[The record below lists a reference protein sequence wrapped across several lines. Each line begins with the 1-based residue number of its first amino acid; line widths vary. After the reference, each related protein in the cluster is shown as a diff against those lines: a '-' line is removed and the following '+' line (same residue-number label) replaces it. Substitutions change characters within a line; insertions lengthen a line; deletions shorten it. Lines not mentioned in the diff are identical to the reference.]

1 MQIKQT
7 AQTLLTDV
15 KHYWNKPPAGRY
27 MPFKEIAAYSVGG
40 IGACFIFTVVQA
52 ISLSVGNFIIGNAIG
67 IEPTKI
73 YLLYVLAILSSFPL
87 TALRAN
93 IIDSARSKKGKYRP
107 YLLYMGVPTVILA
120 IGFVWMP
127 YEHMSMPFK
136 MITVLF
142 FNIGFQFFY
151 MFFNEAYEN
160 LILVLSPNTQERTDT
175 ATVKSV
181 VYSLA
186 PSIVNIVMPMAA
198 KFLTNGDMT
207 NLKLYRFAYPPM
219 LILGIL
225 LSIMVYANTQEKIIQ
240 AKTHVVQVKFI
251 DAVRAVAKNKYF
263 WIISLAGWIGFL
275 ESSYN
280 TILQWLYQYQHACT
294 EGQFALIQTINGNA
308 ALWGMLMAPWAIRRF
323 GKKRVLLVTN
333 FLNVVFL
340 ASIYPIVVNVD
351 PRMCIWLVL
360 ICLFSNGV
368 VGAFAHVLNP
378 SIQGDIRDY
387 QQYITGERIDGMF
400 STVGLIGQVIT
411 LATSG
416 VLPAVYERCGI
427 TTENAAMM
435 GYTNAYDVLY
445 NRNIFENT
453 FALLVGLSV
462 FGAIM
467 NVIPYF
473 FYDLTETKQRGMI
486 NVLKV
491 RALFEDYGNNALSDR
506 GLVETIDLV
515 NEAREY
521 VASEPVSESKDGI
534 RDAKK
539 TKDRAAIKAA
549 KKARKAAI
557 EHNRMIEISRF
568 VIEEMNKFSTL
579 EMQEKIAVAKEV
591 YAAGLSNLVNV
602 EPDVLQRAKAL
613 PKKTEEEKLYRK
625 AAIEEARDRLT
636 SKKVI
641 LKHYPN
647 GLVEFDSSVFDRL
660 FEKEDKLELNL
671 EEAYKALFAARESKD
686 KEAIKQAKLN
696 VQKAKVA
703 RAKVRTEI
711 KEATD
716 ANSLYH
722 RAAKPWLDANKLL
735 IQEEN
740 YKHYDEI
747 AAMYE
752 EAKARAQAQEAKEEA
767 EEAARAA
774 QKKAD
779 KELARAN
786 RKHK

>member
-1 MQIKQT
+1 
-7 AQTLLTDV
+7 
-15 KHYWNKPPAGRY
+15 
-27 MPFKEIAAYSVGG
+27 
-40 IGACFIFTVVQA
+40 
-52 ISLSVGNFIIGNAIG
+52 
-67 IEPTKI
+67 
-73 YLLYVLAILSSFPL
+73 
-87 TALRAN
+87 
-93 IIDSARSKKGKYRP
+93 
-107 YLLYMGVPTVILA
+107 
-120 IGFVWMP
+120 
-127 YEHMSMPFK
+127 MSMPFK

-181 VYSLA
+181 IYSLA

-722 RAAKPWLDANKLL
+722 RAAKPWLDAKKLL

>member
-722 RAAKPWLDANKLL
+722 RAAKPWLDAKKLL

>member
-1 MQIKQT
+1 MQLKQT
-7 AQTLLTDV
+7 AQTLLTDI

-73 YLLYVLAILSSFPL
+73 YLLYVIAILSSFPL

-181 VYSLA
+181 IYSLA

-722 RAAKPWLDANKLL
+722 RAAKPWLDAKKLL

>member
-7 AQTLLTDV
+7 VQTLLTDV

-73 YLLYVLAILSSFPL
+73 YLLYVIAILSSFPL

-625 AAIEEARDRLT
+625 AAIEEARGRLT

-711 KEATD
+711 KQATD

-722 RAAKPWLDANKLL
+722 RAAKPWLDAKKLL

>member
-7 AQTLLTDV
+7 VQTLLTDV

-73 YLLYVLAILSSFPL
+73 YLLYVIAILSSFPL

-473 FYDLTETKQRGMI
+473 FYDLSETKQRGMI

-602 EPDVLQRAKAL
+602 EPNVLQRAKAL

-625 AAIEEARDRLT
+625 AAIEEARGRLT

-711 KEATD
+711 KQATD

-722 RAAKPWLDANKLL
+722 RAAKPWLDAKKLL

>member
-136 MITVLF
+136 MITVLL

-160 LILVLSPNTQERTDT
+160 LILVLSPNTQERTDA

-181 VYSLA
+181 IYSLA

-207 NLKLYRFAYPPM
+207 NMKLYRFAYPPM

-251 DAVRAVAKNKYF
+251 DALRAVAKNKYF

-308 ALWGMLMAPWAIRRF
+308 SLWGMLMAPWAIRRF

-427 TTENAAMM
+427 TTENAAIM
-435 GYTNAYDVLY
+435 GYINAYDVLY

-473 FYDLTETKQRGMI
+473 FYDLSETKQRGMI

-722 RAAKPWLDANKLL
+722 RAAKPWLDAKKLL

>member
-1 MQIKQT
+1 MQLKQT

-73 YLLYVLAILSSFPL
+73 YLLYVIAILSSFPL

-136 MITVLF
+136 MLTVLL

-181 VYSLA
+181 IYSLA

-251 DAVRAVAKNKYF
+251 DALRAVGKNKYF
-263 WIISLAGWIGFL
+263 WIISLASWLGFL
-275 ESSYN
+275 EASYG

-294 EGQFALIQTINGNA
+294 EGQFALIQTLYGNA
-308 ALWGMLMAPWAIRRF
+308 SLWGMLMAPWAIRRF

-333 FLNVVFL
+333 FLNIVFIG
-340 ASIYPIVVNVD
+340 AIYPIVVKVD

-400 STVGLIGQVIT
+400 STVGLVGQIIT

-445 NRNIFENT
+445 NRNIFEDT

-521 VASEPVSESKDGI
+521 TVAEPLSE
-534 RDAKK
+534 
-539 TKDRAAIKAA
+539 TKDSMKEAKRSGDKAAVKAA

-579 EMQEKIAVAKEV
+579 EMQEKVAIAKEV

-602 EPDVLQRAKAL
+602 EPDVLQKARAL

-647 GLVEFDSSVFDRL
+647 GLVEFDSSIFDGLFAEEDRL
-660 FEKEDKLELNL
+660 EMELEQ
-671 EEAYKALFAARESKD
+671 AYKALFAAKESKD
-686 KEAIKQAKLN
+686 QAAVKQARLN

-711 KEATD
+711 KEATN
-716 ANSLYH
+716 ANSIYH
-722 RAAKPWLDANKLL
+722 HAAKPWLDAKKLL
-735 IQEEN
+735 TQEEN
-740 YKHYDEI
+740 YRHYDEI

-752 EAKARAQAQEAKEEA
+752 EAKIRAQAQEAREDA
-767 EEAARAA
+767 EEAAKEA

-779 KELARAN
+779 KEMARTN
-786 RKHK
+786 RRNK

>member
-7 AQTLLTDV
+7 VQTLLTDV

-40 IGACFIFTVVQA
+40 IGAYFIITVVQA

-73 YLLYVLAILSSFPL
+73 YLLYVIAILSSFPL

-136 MITVLF
+136 MITVLL

-181 VYSLA
+181 IYSLA

-207 NLKLYRFAYPPM
+207 NMKLYRFAYPPM

-251 DAVRAVAKNKYF
+251 DALRAVAKNKYF

-340 ASIYPIVVNVD
+340 ASIYPIVVKVD

-427 TTENAAMM
+427 TTENAAIM
-435 GYTNAYDVLY
+435 GYINAYDVLY

-473 FYDLTETKQRGMI
+473 FYDLSETKQRGMI

-722 RAAKPWLDANKLL
+722 RAAKPWLDAKKLL

>member
-1 MQIKQT
+1 MQLKQT

-15 KHYWNKPPAGRY
+15 KHYWKKPPAGRY

-40 IGACFIFTVVQA
+40 IGAYFIITVVQA
-52 ISLSVGNFIIGNAIG
+52 LSLSVGNFIIGNAIG

-73 YLLYVLAILSSFPL
+73 YLLYVIAILSSFPM

-107 YLLYMGVPTVILA
+107 YLLYMGLPTVILA

-127 YEHMSMPFK
+127 YEHMSMTFR
-136 MITVLF
+136 MITVLL

-151 MFFNEAYEN
+151 MFFYEAYEN
-160 LILVLSPNTQERTDT
+160 LILVLSPNTQERTDA
-175 ATVKSV
+175 ATVKAV
-181 VYSLA
+181 IYSLA

-207 NLKLYRFAYPPM
+207 DLKLYRYAYPPM
-219 LILGIL
+219 VILGFL

-251 DAVRAVAKNKYF
+251 DAIRAVAKNKYF

-275 ESSYN
+275 EASYG

-333 FLNVVFL
+333 FLNVIFI

-387 QQYITGERIDGMF
+387 QQYVTGERIDGMF

-416 VLPAVYERCGI
+416 VLPAVYEALGI
-427 TTENAAMM
+427 TTENAASM

-445 NRNIFENT
+445 NRNIFEDT

-491 RALFEDYGNNALSDR
+491 RALFEDYGNNALSDK

-515 NEAREY
+515 NEARSY

-534 RDAKK
+534 REAKK
-539 TKDRAAIKAA
+539 SGDKQAVKAA
-549 KKARKAAI
+549 KKAHKDAI
-557 EHNRMIEISRF
+557 EHNRMIEISRY
-568 VIEEMNKFSTL
+568 VIDEMNKFGTL
-579 EMQEKIAVAKEV
+579 EVQEQVAVAKEV
-591 YAAGLSNLVNV
+591 YVAGLSNLVNV
-602 EPDVLQRAKAL
+602 DPAVLQKARAL
-613 PKKTEEEKLYRK
+613 PKNTEAEKLYRK
-625 AAIEEARDRLT
+625 AAIEEAKQRLA
-636 SKKVI
+636 SRKVI
-641 LKHYPN
+641 LKNYPN
-647 GLVEFDSSVFDRL
+647 GLVEFDSSIFDEL
-660 FEKEDKLELNL
+660 FAKEDQLELEL
-671 EEAYKALFAARESKD
+671 EQAYKTLFAAKESKD
-686 KEAIKQAKLN
+686 QEAVKQARID

-711 KEATD
+711 KEATN
-716 ANSLYH
+716 ANSIYH
-722 RAAKPWLDANKLL
+722 RAAKPWLDAKKLL
-735 IQEEN
+735 TQEEN

-752 EAKARAQAQEAKEEA
+752 DAKARAEAQEAKDDA
-767 EEAARAA
+767 EEAAKAA

-779 KELARAN
+779 KEAARAN
-786 RKHK
+786 RRNK

>member
-7 AQTLLTDV
+7 VQTLLTDV

-73 YLLYVLAILSSFPL
+73 YLLYVIAILSSFPL

-219 LILGIL
+219 LIIGIL

-602 EPDVLQRAKAL
+602 EPNVLQRAKAL

-625 AAIEEARDRLT
+625 AAIEEARGRLT

-722 RAAKPWLDANKLL
+722 RAAKPWLDAKKLL

>member
-7 AQTLLTDV
+7 VQTLLTDV

-73 YLLYVLAILSSFPL
+73 YLLYVIAILSSFPL

-427 TTENAAMM
+427 TTENAAIM

-473 FYDLTETKQRGMI
+473 FYDLSETKQRGMI

-625 AAIEEARDRLT
+625 AAIEEARGRLT

-660 FEKEDKLELNL
+660 FKKEDKLELNL

-711 KEATD
+711 KQATD

-722 RAAKPWLDANKLL
+722 RAAKPWLDAKKLL

>member
-1 MQIKQT
+1 
-7 AQTLLTDV
+7 
-15 KHYWNKPPAGRY
+15 
-27 MPFKEIAAYSVGG
+27 
-40 IGACFIFTVVQA
+40 
-52 ISLSVGNFIIGNAIG
+52 
-67 IEPTKI
+67 
-73 YLLYVLAILSSFPL
+73 
-87 TALRAN
+87 
-93 IIDSARSKKGKYRP
+93 
-107 YLLYMGVPTVILA
+107 
-120 IGFVWMP
+120 
-127 YEHMSMPFK
+127 
-136 MITVLF
+136 
-142 FNIGFQFFY
+142 
-151 MFFNEAYEN
+151 
-160 LILVLSPNTQERTDT
+160 
-175 ATVKSV
+175 
-181 VYSLA
+181 
-186 PSIVNIVMPMAA
+186 
-198 KFLTNGDMT
+198 
-207 NLKLYRFAYPPM
+207 
-219 LILGIL
+219 
-225 LSIMVYANTQEKIIQ
+225 
-240 AKTHVVQVKFI
+240 
-251 DAVRAVAKNKYF
+251 
-263 WIISLAGWIGFL
+263 
-275 ESSYN
+275 
-280 TILQWLYQYQHACT
+280 
-294 EGQFALIQTINGNA
+294 
-308 ALWGMLMAPWAIRRF
+308 MAPWAIRRF

-722 RAAKPWLDANKLL
+722 RAAKPWLDAKKLL

>member
-1 MQIKQT
+1 
-7 AQTLLTDV
+7 
-15 KHYWNKPPAGRY
+15 
-27 MPFKEIAAYSVGG
+27 
-40 IGACFIFTVVQA
+40 
-52 ISLSVGNFIIGNAIG
+52 
-67 IEPTKI
+67 
-73 YLLYVLAILSSFPL
+73 
-87 TALRAN
+87 
-93 IIDSARSKKGKYRP
+93 
-107 YLLYMGVPTVILA
+107 
-120 IGFVWMP
+120 
-127 YEHMSMPFK
+127 
-136 MITVLF
+136 
-142 FNIGFQFFY
+142 
-151 MFFNEAYEN
+151 
-160 LILVLSPNTQERTDT
+160 
-175 ATVKSV
+175 
-181 VYSLA
+181 
-186 PSIVNIVMPMAA
+186 MAA

-473 FYDLTETKQRGMI
+473 FYDLSETKQRGMI

-625 AAIEEARDRLT
+625 AAIEEARGRLT

-711 KEATD
+711 KQATD

-722 RAAKPWLDANKLL
+722 RAAKPWLDAKKLL

>member
-1 MQIKQT
+1 MQLKQT

-40 IGACFIFTVVQA
+40 IGACFIFTVVNA

-73 YLLYVLAILSSFPL
+73 YLLYVIAILSSFPL
-87 TALRAN
+87 TALRAH

-340 ASIYPIVVNVD
+340 ASIYPIVVKVD

-427 TTENAAMM
+427 TTENAAIM

-473 FYDLTETKQRGMI
+473 FYDLSETKQRGMI

-579 EMQEKIAVAKEV
+579 EMQEKVAVAKEV

-722 RAAKPWLDANKLL
+722 RAAKPWLDAKKLL

>member
-1 MQIKQT
+1 MQLKQT

-40 IGACFIFTVVQA
+40 IGACFIFTVVNA

-73 YLLYVLAILSSFPL
+73 YLLYVIAILSSFPL
-87 TALRAN
+87 TALRAH

-340 ASIYPIVVNVD
+340 ASIYPIVVKVD

-427 TTENAAMM
+427 TTENAAIM

-473 FYDLTETKQRGMI
+473 FYDLSETKQRGMI

-579 EMQEKIAVAKEV
+579 EMQEKVAVAKEV

-660 FEKEDKLELNL
+660 FEKEDQLELNL

-722 RAAKPWLDANKLL
+722 RAAKPWLDAKKLL

>member
-7 AQTLLTDV
+7 VQTLLTDV

-73 YLLYVLAILSSFPL
+73 YLLYVIAILSSFPL

-308 ALWGMLMAPWAIRRF
+308 ALWGMLMTPWAIRRF

-579 EMQEKIAVAKEV
+579 EMQEKIVVAKEV

-625 AAIEEARDRLT
+625 AAIEEARGRLT

-711 KEATD
+711 KQATD

-722 RAAKPWLDANKLL
+722 RAAKPWLDAKKLL

>member
-73 YLLYVLAILSSFPL
+73 YLLYVIAILSSFPL

-251 DAVRAVAKNKYF
+251 DAVRAVGKNKYF
-263 WIISLAGWIGFL
+263 WIISLAGWLGFL
-275 ESSYN
+275 EASYG

-445 NRNIFENT
+445 NRNIFEDT
-453 FALLVGLSV
+453 FALLIGLSV

-473 FYDLTETKQRGMI
+473 FYDLSETKQRGMI

-722 RAAKPWLDANKLL
+722 RAAKPWLDAKKLL

>member
-1 MQIKQT
+1 
-7 AQTLLTDV
+7 
-15 KHYWNKPPAGRY
+15 

-40 IGACFIFTVVQA
+40 IGACFIFTVVNA

-73 YLLYVLAILSSFPL
+73 YLLYVIAILSSFPL
-87 TALRAN
+87 TALRAH

-340 ASIYPIVVNVD
+340 ASIYPIVVKVD

-427 TTENAAMM
+427 TTENAAIM

-473 FYDLTETKQRGMI
+473 FYDLSETKQRGMI

-579 EMQEKIAVAKEV
+579 EMQEKVAVAKEV

-722 RAAKPWLDANKLL
+722 RAAKPWLDAKKLL

>member
-1 MQIKQT
+1 MQLKQT

-40 IGACFIFTVVQA
+40 IGACFIFTVVNA

-73 YLLYVLAILSSFPL
+73 YLLYVIAILSSFPL
-87 TALRAN
+87 TALRAH

-340 ASIYPIVVNVD
+340 ASIYPIVVKVD

-427 TTENAAMM
+427 TTENAAIM

-473 FYDLTETKQRGMI
+473 FYDLSETKQRGMI

-579 EMQEKIAVAKEV
+579 EMQEKITVAKEV

-722 RAAKPWLDANKLL
+722 RAAKPWLDAKKLL

>member
-1 MQIKQT
+1 MQLKQT
-7 AQTLLTDV
+7 AQTLLTDI

-73 YLLYVLAILSSFPL
+73 YLLYVIAILSSFPL

-107 YLLYMGVPTVILA
+107 YLLYMGVPTVLLA

-181 VYSLA
+181 IYSLA

-534 RDAKK
+534 RDCEK

-722 RAAKPWLDANKLL
+722 RAAKPWLDAKKLL